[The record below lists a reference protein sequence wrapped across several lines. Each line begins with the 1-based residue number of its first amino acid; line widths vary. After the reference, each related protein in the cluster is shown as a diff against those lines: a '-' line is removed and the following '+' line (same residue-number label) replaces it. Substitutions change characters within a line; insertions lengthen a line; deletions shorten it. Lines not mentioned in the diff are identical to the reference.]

1 MTDMQHPDITS
12 AHRTGYATFQAQEN
26 EDSPE
31 AQWEFVLERWEAF
44 LAWIRA
50 GYPELFEEFIEF
62 GYAYHKTKYREW
74 LTGEEEY

>member
-31 AQWEFVLERWEAF
+31 AQWEFVQEKSVEF
-44 LAWIRA
+44 LAWIKA
-50 GYPELFEEFIEF
+50 GYPELFEELLSSGRPTTIRTTRN
-62 GYAYHKTKYREW
+62 G
-74 LTGEEEY
+74 